1 MRRCSFRV
9 VLLTRVDREAVTREN
24 FETEKLGVGIGVP
37 EGTDVRAWAFDAS
50 LNSSV
55 RSIYAISSK

>member
-1 MRRCSFRV
+1 MRRCSFKV
-9 VLLTRVDREAVTREN
+9 VLLTRVEREAVTREN

-37 EGTDVRAWAFDAS
+37 EGTDVRTWALAAS

-55 RSIYAISSK
+55 RSM